1 MNKRNYGLYGLA
13 AAIVF
18 AGLLIV
24 GAPLQSLIWL
34 GLVAACPLMM
44 FLMMRSMRGQDTHGS
59 EDQHRDDRD
68 EGPLHKDD
76 PYTGPSRH

>member
-1 MNKRNYGLYGLA
+1 MNKRNYGLYALA
-13 AAIVF
+13 AAIVV
-18 AGLLIV
+18 AALLIV

-44 FLMMRSMRGQDTHGS
+44 FLMMRSMRGQDTHGRD
-59 EDQHRDDRD
+59 DQHRDED
-68 EGPLHKDD
+68 PLHKDD